1 MRLKVHQLRIALI
14 AVNLMLAGSAAAY
27 AFTKYNGLREKRDSV
42 KIIDPKTLVGGKETL
57 GQRTRAEELTIV
69 AERVMPRKPPEITGP
84 GPDDQAKDEAIVDE
98 EGKKDEL
105 GPGPLGDHWE
115 YVFFI
120 LMPDDPMNNLVILR
134 KKDAS
139 GAQPGPAAAASK
151 QAGPRP
157 RSTLRPQ
164 RVNLAQRKGTGAVQP
179 AGDSLTFTVGE
190 RWYRNDA
197 VDPVVDIYVHSADAK
212 QLVYWIPD
220 EPKKMYALPRATH
233 SWYYDEPE
241 KGLRPPPKPE
251 GEEEE
256 KTKGHFVHRPSGWED
271 KKEEEYQAM
280 LKGEPAGPN
289 MKLTG
294 PQELEKDEKN
304 GKAGSTPSKKPV
316 PSFGKGQEPR
326 KTFTE
331 EEKDQL
337 REVMKS
343 PKMSDKDRA
352 ELRKALMGGKK

>member
-14 AVNLMLAGSAAAY
+14 AVNLILAGSAAAY
-27 AFTKYNGLREKRDSV
+27 AFTKYNDLRQKRESV
-42 KIIDPKTLVGGKETL
+42 KIIDPKTLVVREGEITG
-57 GQRTRAEELTIV
+57 RTRVPELTIV
-69 AERVMPRKPPEITGP
+69 AERLIPRKPPEIPEP
-84 GPDDQAKDEAIVDE
+84 GDKDGATDTPSVDVE
-98 EGKKDEL
+98 KIEEL

-134 KKDAS
+134 KKEAS

-157 RSTLRPQ
+157 RATLRPQ
-164 RVNLAQRKGTGAVQP
+164 RVNLAQRKGAGAMQA
-179 AGDSLTFTVGE
+179 AGDSLTFTVGQ
-190 RWYRNDA
+190 RWYKNDA

-212 QLVYWIPD
+212 QLVYWVPD
-220 EPKKMYALPRATH
+220 APQKMYALPRATH

-256 KTKGHFVHRPSGWED
+256 KTKGHFVHRPAGWED
-271 KKEEEYQAM
+271 MKEEEYQAM
-280 LKGEPAGPN
+280 LKGKPAGPN

-294 PQELEKDEKN
+294 PQELEKDGKD
-304 GKAGSTPSKKPV
+304 GKAGSAPSKKPV

-326 KTFTE
+326 KTFTD

-343 PKMSDKDRA
+343 PKMSDKDKA